1 MSDGVHSPPRAG
13 QGHSRPGTRDRNQ
26 LHLSQKIIQC
36 LEQMAVAEGIN
47 TKFWL
52 EKLIAREAL
61 LRNVL
66 TWSDPLVAHMILL
79 EELDDCLGR
88 CRLESDPLSM
98 EGKFRQE
105 IEQRADLAEIYAA
118 AIRPSCAHPTSERR
132 QRFVHRTLL
141 DRIQR
146 VLGQRPRL
154 QLILGAKATHG
165 KKID

>member
-13 QGHSRPGTRDRNQ
+13 QGRSRPGTRDRNQ

-36 LEQMAVAEGIN
+36 LEQMAVSEGIN

-79 EELDDCLGR
+79 EELDDCLER
-88 CRLESDPLSM
+88 CRLEIDPEAM
-98 EGKFRQE
+98 EGKFRLE
-105 IEQRADLAEIYAA
+105 IEQRTDLAEIYAA
-118 AIRPSCAHPTSERR
+118 AIRPSCAHPSPDPRR
-132 QRFVHRTLL
+132 EYVHRTLL
-141 DRIQR
+141 ERIQR
-146 VLGQRPRL
+146 VLGLRPRL
-154 QLILGAKATHG
+154 QLILGAKTTHG
-165 KKID
+165 KKKD